1 MITKRTV
8 YGGGGIMPDIFVPI
22 DTSEVTDY
30 FSDLIQGGHVTTYS
44 LEYVDKNRDKLL
56 ASYPSFNAYN
66 EKFEIDQKFMDE
78 FFAYV
83 QKEDKEL
90 KHNEEQYKTSEKLI
104 KLRMKAVLAQDI
116 WGYNEFYQVY
126 NDTNEILQRA
136 IKAIE
141 EKEYE
146 KVKLEQIK

>member
-1 MITKRTV
+1 M
-8 YGGGGIMPDIFVPI
+8 
-22 DTSEVTDY
+22 S
-30 FSDLIQGGHVTTYS
+30 
-44 LEYVDKNRDKLL
+44 N
-56 ASYPSFNAYN
+56 
-66 EKFEIDQKFMDE
+66 
-78 FFAYV
+78 
-83 QKEDKEL
+83 
-90 KHNEEQYKTSEKLI
+90 NEEQYKTSEKLI

>member
-1 MITKRTV
+1 
-8 YGGGGIMPDIFVPI
+8 
-22 DTSEVTDY
+22 
-30 FSDLIQGGHVTTYS
+30 
-44 LEYVDKNRDKLL
+44 
-56 ASYPSFNAYN
+56 
-66 EKFEIDQKFMDE
+66 MDE

>member
-1 MITKRTV
+1 
-8 YGGGGIMPDIFVPI
+8 
-22 DTSEVTDY
+22 
-30 FSDLIQGGHVTTYS
+30 
-44 LEYVDKNRDKLL
+44 
-56 ASYPSFNAYN
+56 
-66 EKFEIDQKFMDE
+66 MDE

-90 KHNEEQYKTSEKLI
+90 KYNEEQYKTSEKLI